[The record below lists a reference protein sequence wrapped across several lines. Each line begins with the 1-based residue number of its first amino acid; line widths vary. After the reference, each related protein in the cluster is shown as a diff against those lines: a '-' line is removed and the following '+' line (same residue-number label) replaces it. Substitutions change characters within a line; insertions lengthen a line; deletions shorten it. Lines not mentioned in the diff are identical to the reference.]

1 MIALA
6 AIFLAVGLELNV
18 GIDLVPLLL
27 LFLTS
32 DLGEEYQRQSPVDGL
47 MTRFSKVNI
56 IDLTVR
62 RRLALSTQIYFP
74 KFSIIISSA
83 VRNLQDRVGTHPLVA
98 HKSANTAKSL
108 AAGQALPHTVEMA
121 RTD

>member
-1 MIALA
+1 MA

-27 LFLTS
+27 LFPTS
-32 DLGEEYQRQSPVDGL
+32 DVGEEYQRQSPVDGL
-47 MTRFSKVNI
+47 MTRFRKVNI

-74 KFSIIISSA
+74 KFSNINLECSPKPTGLGRDASA
-83 VRNLQDRVGTHPLVA
+83 CGPQKRQYG
-98 HKSANTAKSL
+98 
-108 AAGQALPHTVEMA
+108 
-121 RTD
+121 

>member
-1 MIALA
+1 MA

-18 GIDLVPLLL
+18 CIDLVPLLL

-83 VRNLQDRVGTHPLVA
+83 VRNLQYRVGTHPLVA
-98 HKSANTAKSL
+98 HKIANTAKSL
-108 AAGQALPHTVEMA
+108 AARQALPHTVEMA